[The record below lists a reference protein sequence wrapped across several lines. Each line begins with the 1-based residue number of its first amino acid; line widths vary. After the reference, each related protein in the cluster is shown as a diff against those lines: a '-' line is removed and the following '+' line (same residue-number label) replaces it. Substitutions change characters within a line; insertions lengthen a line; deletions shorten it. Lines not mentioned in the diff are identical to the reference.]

1 MRRTWDLSDLGN
13 WVLILCLY
21 IMCHHC
27 ILLIGKWGACSGNDV
42 DTGLGRELN
51 NLYYTWCMD
60 VRPHS
65 WAWEVLKAQE
75 IQNLFFYSRKLPLTQ
90 STLVYDQTESWRDES
105 ICGSTVLKSLISCKA
120 SSKYDKPLYNIMGS
134 WVKLSSIYTV
144 PVNNCINTIN
154 QFYTDIGNSRFTVSQ
169 A

>member
-1 MRRTWDLSDLGN
+1 MWDLSDLGN

-75 IQNLFFYSRKLPLTQ
+75 IRNLFFFYSRKLALIQ
-90 STLVYDQTESWRDES
+90 SILVYDQTESWRDES
-105 ICGSTVLKSLISCKA
+105 ICDSTVLKSLISCEA
-120 SSKYDKPLYNIMGS
+120 FSKYDEPLYNIIGPE
-134 WVKLSSIYTV
+134 LSCLIYTV